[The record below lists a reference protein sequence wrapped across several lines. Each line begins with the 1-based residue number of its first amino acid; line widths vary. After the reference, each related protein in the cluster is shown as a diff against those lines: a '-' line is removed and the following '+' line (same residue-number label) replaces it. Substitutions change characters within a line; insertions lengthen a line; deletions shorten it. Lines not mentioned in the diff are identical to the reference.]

1 MKEFTFKT
9 NINCVSCV
17 RSVTSFLEEVPG
29 IESWVVDTTDPEK
42 KLTVEG
48 NTVESQQ
55 IITAVQEAGFN
66 IEPIIKS

>member
-9 NINCVSCV
+9 NINCASCV

-29 IESWVVDTTDPEK
+29 IESWVVDTTDPKK

-48 NTVESQQ
+48 NTVEPQQ

>member
-17 RSVTSFLEEVPG
+17 RSVSSFLEEVPG
-29 IESWVVDTTDPEK
+29 IESWGVDTTDPEK